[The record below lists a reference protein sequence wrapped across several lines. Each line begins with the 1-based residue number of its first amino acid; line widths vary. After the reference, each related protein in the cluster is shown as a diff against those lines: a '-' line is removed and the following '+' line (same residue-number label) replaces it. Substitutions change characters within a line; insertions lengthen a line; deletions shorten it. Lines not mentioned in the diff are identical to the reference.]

1 MAATLVSRKAVA
13 SARPAFATS
22 RRSVV
27 VVRASAEE
35 PKAPEVADT
44 INAVSVEKP
53 IAVPVAAAA
62 APAAPSLFGK
72 HNCIFKAAL
81 QVFHAVFMQL

>member
-1 MAATLVSRKAVA
+1 
-13 SARPAFATS
+13 
-22 RRSVV
+22 V

-35 PKAPEVADT
+35 PKAPEVAET

-62 APAAPSLFGK
+62 APAAPSLFGE
-72 HNCIFKAAL
+72 C
-81 QVFHAVFMQL
+81 HAIL